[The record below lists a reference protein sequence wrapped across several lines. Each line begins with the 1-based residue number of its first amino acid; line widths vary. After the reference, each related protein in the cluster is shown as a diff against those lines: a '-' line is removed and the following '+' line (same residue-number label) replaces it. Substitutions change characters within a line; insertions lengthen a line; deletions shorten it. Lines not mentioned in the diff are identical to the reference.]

1 CAISRREPTM
11 KDPDITAQLPLP
23 AAKKRTAEEAAKI
36 VALPLP
42 NLRVDGAI
50 EDREASEANR
60 P

>member
-1 CAISRREPTM
+1 M

-23 AAKKRTAEEAAKI
+23 ATKKRTAEEAAKEAAKI

-50 EDREASEANR
+50 ED
-60 P
+60 

>member
-1 CAISRREPTM
+1 M

-50 EDREASEANR
+50 ED
-60 P
+60 